1 MRRCIAYSS
10 RRGTKAPKM
19 GRKRR
24 DRFSPQAARRCSPSE
39 PRGDG
44 MSHSLVVLP
53 DNSVKPILDAINGAK
68 KPLRIKM
75 FVFSDPS
82 LLKAVIAAH
91 RLDLTDKGLLDE
103 LKHHKIDEESEL
115 RSVWAK
121 SSLISVVILS
131 IMTISVLCCALGR
144 ESPLAPVIL

>member
-68 KPLRIKM
+68 KSLRIKM

-115 RSVWAK
+115 RSVWAERLASRSNK
-121 SSLISVVILS
+121 PGVV
-131 IMTISVLCCALGR
+131 
-144 ESPLAPVIL
+144 